1 MRQNVKYK
9 VLHAGTFKSSED
21 TMELTLEFVNT
32 LEPHQLI
39 SINATEHGKVIVW
52 YRER

>member
-9 VLHAGTFKSSED
+9 VVYAGAFKSSRA
-21 TMELTLEFVNT
+21 TMDLAVEFANS
-32 LEPHQLI
+32 LEPQQLI

-52 YRER
+52 YRDR

>member
-9 VLHAGTFKSSED
+9 VLHAGAFKRSKE
-21 TMELTLEFVNT
+21 TMDLAVEFANS
-32 LEPHQLI
+32 LEPGQLI
-39 SINATEHGKVIVW
+39 SINVTEHGRVIVW